1 MKHFPTRDLLKWVEQ
16 EKAGGGGKAMWG
28 ALLSDALSDLAE
40 LHFRGIV
47 FGPVLAGVSP

>member
-1 MKHFPTRDLLKWVEQ
+1 
-16 EKAGGGGKAMWG
+16 MWG